1 MLSKSKKLIMP
12 LLFTLV
18 GGLVGYIY
26 YKFWG
31 CYGTWSISSN
41 AVSSSIYGGII
52 GGLISVLFSKN

>member
-1 MLSKSKKLIMP
+1 MSAKAKKIIKP
-12 LLFTLV
+12 LLFTSIGCLA
-18 GGLVGYIY
+18 GYIY

-52 GGLISVLFSKN
+52 GGLVSTLFS